1 MHYSSIWKLLLVS
14 PIAAGAIWLTSGNP
28 ALAQYTDSTGLPV
41 NTGGF
46 AGPINGGQLP
56 NSVINPTPLTV
67 PTDIQQS
74 IQTTTSVLD
83 GVGLGN
89 VSSEIRSVLAQLS
102 GWFNLG
108 AIFGSDGAIAQVL
121 QGNLSGLGIP
131 DTSKTAA
138 TIFQDGN
145 VGVSSTL
152 ANRLEIKTQQPSF
165 GVKADLNH
173 SSDRDA
179 ARGIA
184 YSSAIS
190 ESAQTQGAQRLQ
202 SVSNAATVNTQLGQ
216 ESQTLDVTQQIM
228 QNLSG
233 QMAQDAQIQ
242 ASLYGEAYQARI
254 DRANGL
260 ILQTQMAELLN
271 GKNASERRAEI
282 AANRGAGRG
291 AAFLNLPGG
300 KVLDGSSAPS
310 VSGAIR
316 SAQEVVAPSN
326 LQRALGE

>member
-1 MHYSSIWKLLLVS
+1 MHHSSMWTLVLIS
-14 PIAAGAIWLTSGNP
+14 PIAAGAIGLTSGNP
-28 ALAQYTDSTGLPV
+28 AWAQYTDSTGLPV

-46 AGPINGGQLP
+46 AGPITGSQLP
-56 NSVINPTPLTV
+56 NSAINPTPLTR
-67 PTDIQQS
+67 PNNIQQS
-74 IQTTTSVLD
+74 VQTIISTLDSVWLD
-83 GVGLGN
+83 N
-89 VSSEIRSVLAQLS
+89 VSSEIRTVLAQLS
-102 GWFNLG
+102 GWFNMG
-108 AIFGSDGAIAQVL
+108 VIFGSDGAIAQVL

-131 DTSKTAA
+131 DTSKTAS

-145 VGVSSTL
+145 LGTSSTL
-152 ANRLEIKTQQPSF
+152 ANRLEIKTPQSSY

-190 ESAQTQGAQRLQ
+190 EGAQTQGAQRLR
-202 SVSNAATVNTQLGQ
+202 SVGNAVTANTQLGQ

-233 QMAQDAQIQ
+233 QMGQDAQIQ
-242 ASLYGEAYQARI
+242 AALYGEAYQARI

-271 GKNASERRAEI
+271 GKNASDRRAAI
-282 AANRGAGRG
+282 AINRSAGRG

-300 KVLDGSSAPS
+300 KVLDGSNATSSP
-310 VSGAIR
+310 GTIR
-316 SAQEVVAPSN
+316 AAQAAVAPSN

>member
-1 MHYSSIWKLLLVS
+1 MYRSFIWKLLLIS
-14 PIAAGAIWLTSGNP
+14 PIAVGVITLERPDP
-28 ALAQYTDSTGLPV
+28 AWAQYTDATGLPV
-41 NTGGF
+41 STGGF
-46 AGPINGGQLP
+46 AGPISPERPLNGV
-56 NSVINPTPLTV
+56 NSPAASVPDTV
-67 PTDIQQS
+67 KQGV
-74 IQTTTSVLD
+74 QTVTSVLD
-83 GVGLGN
+83 SVGLGN
-89 VSSEIRSVLAQLS
+89 ISSEIRSVFARVS

-108 AIFGSDGAIAQVL
+108 AIFGSEGAIAQVL
-121 QGNLSGLGIP
+121 QDNLSALEIP

-145 VGVSSTL
+145 VGESSTL
-152 ANRLEIKTQQPSF
+152 ATRLESKTSQPSF

-173 SSDRDA
+173 SSDRDV

-184 YSSAIS
+184 YSSAMG
-190 ESAQTQGAQRLQ
+190 EVAQTGGAQRLQ
-202 SVSNAATVNTQLGQ
+202 SVSNAAAVNTQLGQ

-242 ASLYGEAYQARI
+242 VALYGEAHQARI

-271 GKNASERRAEI
+271 GNNASERRAEI
-282 AANRGAGRG
+282 AANRAAGRG

-300 KVLDGSSAPS
+300 KVLDGSSTS
-310 VSGAIR
+310 SISGAIR
-316 SAQEVVAPSN
+316 AAQDVVPAN

>member
-1 MHYSSIWKLLLVS
+1 MHRSSIWKLLLVS
-14 PIAAGAIWLTSGNP
+14 PIAAGALWLDSGNP
-28 ALAQYTDSTGLPV
+28 ALAQYTDATGLPV

-46 AGPINGGQLP
+46 AGPINPDRPLNQ
-56 NSVINPTPLTV
+56 VTITTPSTV
-67 PTDIQQS
+67 PNDIQQTV
-74 IQTTTSVLD
+74 QTITSVLD
-83 GVGLGN
+83 GVGLDN

-121 QGNLSGLGIP
+121 QGNLSALAIP

-145 VGVSSTL
+145 LGESSTL

-165 GVKADLNH
+165 SVKADLNH

-190 ESAQTQGAQRLQ
+190 EAAQTQGAQRLQ
-202 SVSNAATVNTQLGQ
+202 SVNTAATVNTQLGQ

-310 VSGAIR
+310 RSGVIR
-316 SAQEVVAPSN
+316 AAQEAVAPAN